1 MIFKYLAVEKT
12 PKQLEPGTVYHNSDF
27 ELAAL
32 LCACGCGHRVNLM
45 VPDGHRVTSSQGL
58 ATVTPSIAVCDGPC
72 KSHYFIT
79 NGHVEWLPAF
89 SEAQASA
96 VMHQPDCAP
105 CIAGQAPI
113 VAASSVGRD
122 NASDRVAFFVII
134 LTEFEM
140 RLLLEPVCCAASGD
154 QNGRL

>member
-1 MIFKYLAVEKT
+1 MMFKYLAVEKT
-12 PKQLEPGTVYHNSDF
+12 PKQLEPGVVYHNPDF

-45 VPDGHRVTSSQGL
+45 VPDGHRVTSNQGL

-89 SEAQASA
+89 SETQASA
-96 VMHQPDCAP
+96 VMRSQ
-105 CIAGQAPI
+105 IARH
-113 VAASSVGRD
+113 ASRD
-122 NASDRVAFFVII
+122 KRSSW
-134 LTEFEM
+134 L
-140 RLLLEPVCCAASGD
+140 RLLWNAIMGAIKSLFS
-154 QNGRL
+154 

>member
-12 PKQLEPGTVYHNSDF
+12 PKQLEPGIVYHNLDF

-45 VPDGHRVTSSQGL
+45 VPDGHRVTSNRGL
-58 ATVTPSIAVCDGPC
+58 ASVTPSIAICDGWC

-79 NGHVEWLPAF
+79 NGRVEWLPAF

-96 VMHQPDCAP
+96 VMRSQ
-105 CIAGQAPI
+105 IARH
-113 VAASSVGRD
+113 ASQDKRRSWLR
-122 NASDRVAFFVII
+122 
-134 LTEFEM
+134 
-140 RLLLEPVCCAASGD
+140 RLWDVLVETAKSLSS
-154 QNGRL
+154 R

>member
-12 PKQLEPGTVYHNSDF
+12 PKQLEPGIVYHNPDF

-96 VMHQPDCAP
+96 VMRSQ
-105 CIAGQAPI
+105 IARH
-113 VAASSVGRD
+113 ASQDKRPSWLRRLWD
-122 NASDRVAFFVII
+122 AI
-134 LTEFEM
+134 M
-140 RLLLEPVCCAASGD
+140 RAIKSLFSK
-154 QNGRL
+154 

>member
-12 PKQLEPGTVYHNSDF
+12 PKQLEPGIVYHNPDF

-45 VPDGHRVTSSQGL
+45 VPDGHRVTWNQGL

-79 NGHVEWLPAF
+79 NGQVEWLPAF
-89 SEAQASA
+89 SDAQASA
-96 VMHQPDCAP
+96 VMRNQ
-105 CIAGQAPI
+105 IARHASQDKRPSWRRRLWDAI
-113 VAASSVGRD
+113 VRAIKS
-122 NASDRVAFFVII
+122 
-134 LTEFEM
+134 
-140 RLLLEPVCCAASGD
+140 LLS
-154 QNGRL
+154 

>member
-12 PKQLEPGTVYHNSDF
+12 PKQLEPGVVCHNPDF

-45 VPDGHRVTSSQGL
+45 VPDGHRVTSNQGL
-58 ATVTPSIAVCDGPC
+58 ATVTPSIAVCDGEC

-79 NGHVEWLPAF
+79 NGSVEWLPAF

-96 VMHQPDCAP
+96 VMRGQ
-105 CIAGQAPI
+105 IARH
-113 VAASSVGRD
+113 AAQDKRRSWLS
-122 NASDRVAFFVII
+122 
-134 LTEFEM
+134 
-140 RLLLEPVCCAASGD
+140 RLWDALVEAIKSLFS
-154 QNGRL
+154 R